1 MEVTDI
7 VAVVFCNRVAL
18 QYAFWAAILFA
29 PLYAFALKPLVRCCR
44 QYAAMKAATR
54 VVERTAS
61 PPPPASKLHDTS
73 VRLSAAGSK
82 GFLSP
87 ASVGATQA
95 SFIPIF
101 ATTAT
106 VTSSSPAR
114 SRSSSAAV
122 SQRSSIGAQL
132 TPLQPHDSTPNGHGS
147 ACSLEVTGTALPR
160 EEVGCRSVTQR
171 FVSAL
176 RRHVR
181 QRGSALFK
189 SHDSSLRAALQSG
202 KVYLHHH
209 PSVHLPS
216 QNYFSHSLQEKYD
229 KLNTTDA
236 SLEALYVRPAFQEW
250 YAANRE
256 QLLHDMRLR
265 EAFAKWRNVATAFV
279 LIVALLLLPAYSFSM
294 QTNAM
299 QWVSPLAS
307 VDDEATVAAAP
318 LAQLLTTRLHY
329 IQSRGSTPQ
338 VATSAMLSS
347 SRRRAD
353 ASVMATNAV
362 KAAEY
367 MTVVAA
373 ACALVTSCFMPRE
386 SCATASVALVSFLLL
401 VMESAL
407 VPEATVKLG
416 LGFLVVLTIV
426 AMSVCRA
433 TA

>member
-44 QYAAMKAATR
+44 QCAAMKPATR
-54 VVERTAS
+54 AAERTAS

-114 SRSSSAAV
+114 S
-122 SQRSSIGAQL
+122 RSSIGAQL

-256 QLLHDMRLR
+256 QLLRDMRLR

-307 VDDEATVAAAP
+307 VDDKAAVAAAP

-338 VATSAMLSS
+338 VATSAMLS

-433 TA
+433 TV

>member
-1 MEVTDI
+1 MEVTHI
-7 VAVVFCNRVAL
+7 IAVVFFNRVAL
-18 QYAFWAAILFA
+18 QYALWAAILLA

-44 QYAAMKAATR
+44 QCAAMKAATR
-54 VVERTAS
+54 SAERTALQ
-61 PPPPASKLHDTS
+61 PPAASKLHGTP

-95 SFIPIF
+95 SFMPIF
-101 ATTAT
+101 ATAAT
-106 VTSSSPAR
+106 VTPSYQAR
-114 SRSSSAAV
+114 S
-122 SQRSSIGAQL
+122 RSSIGAQVA
-132 TPLQPHDSTPNGHGS
+132 PLGPHDSTPNGHGS
-147 ACSLEVTGTALPR
+147 TRSLEVTGTALTL

-176 RRHVR
+176 CRHVR

-189 SHDSSLRAALQSG
+189 SRDSTLRAALQSG
-202 KVYLHHH
+202 ELYLHRH
-209 PSVHLPS
+209 SSLHLPS

-256 QLLHDMRLR
+256 QLLRDMQLR
-265 EAFAKWRNVATAFV
+265 EAFAKWCNVATAFV
-279 LIVALLLLPAYSFSM
+279 LLVALLLLPAYSFSM

-307 VDDEATVAAAP
+307 VDDEAAVAAAP
-318 LAQLLTTRLHY
+318 LAQLLATRLRY
-329 IQSRGSTPQ
+329 IQSRELAPRI
-338 VATSAMLSS
+338 ATSTTLSS

-353 ASVMATNAV
+353 AIAMATNAV

-367 MTVVAA
+367 VSVVAA

-386 SCATASVALVSFLLL
+386 SCTTASVALVSFLLL

-407 VPEATVKLG
+407 VPKAAVKLG
-416 LGFLVVLTIV
+416 LGFLVVFTIV

-433 TA
+433 AV